1 MHEYEELEP
10 FWKRYNKVLLD
21 KVTLDKER
29 QVLLQE
35 NGQLRSL
42 LKQYLDGISVNEEI
56 LSKVSLKKV
65 TRALL
70 SDRGFVTMI
79 SLWLFLHFCVG
90 HRHTNQEIPSGNSSL
105 ERILKK
111 TQKFKIFSFIIHE

>member
-79 SLWLFLHFCVG
+79 SLWLFLHFCVD
-90 HRHTNQEIPSGNSSL
+90 HWHTKQELSSGKSSL

-111 TQKFKIFSFIIHE
+111 KSKIHNF

>member
-1 MHEYEELEP
+1 MYTSDWLSDFPLPHWLLFYQIMHEYEELEP

-56 LSKVSLKKV
+56 LSKVKV
-65 TRALL
+65 KN
-70 SDRGFVTMI
+70 I
-79 SLWLFLHFCVG
+79 SC
-90 HRHTNQEIPSGNSSL
+90 
-105 ERILKK
+105 
-111 TQKFKIFSFIIHE
+111 

>member
-56 LSKVSLKKV
+56 LSKVRKRRKRRKRFPLITAGSRSLK
-65 TRALL
+65 
-70 SDRGFVTMI
+70 S
-79 SLWLFLHFCVG
+79 FCA
-90 HRHTNQEIPSGNSSL
+90 
-105 ERILKK
+105 
-111 TQKFKIFSFIIHE
+111 

>member
-10 FWKRYNKVLLD
+10 FWKRYNKVSLD

-56 LSKVSLKKV
+56 LSKVSLAFYFGD
-65 TRALL
+65 TA
-70 SDRGFVTMI
+70 
-79 SLWLFLHFCVG
+79 
-90 HRHTNQEIPSGNSSL
+90 
-105 ERILKK
+105 
-111 TQKFKIFSFIIHE
+111 

>member
-10 FWKRYNKVLLD
+10 FWKRHNKVLLD

-56 LSKVSLKKV
+56 LSKV
-65 TRALL
+65 RM
-70 SDRGFVTMI
+70 RG
-79 SLWLFLHFCVG
+79 
-90 HRHTNQEIPSGNSSL
+90 
-105 ERILKK
+105 
-111 TQKFKIFSFIIHE
+111 SFRYCGIHCSFPRNLN